1 MHVYIL
7 IHVLMCMPV
16 AIKFSVALV
25 NRNKTI
31 SGENNVPCY
40 SEYSCSGFILTAC
53 SFKRHSG
60 YNWHYL
66 AWVGS
71 HSAHFTVA
79 FHSCE
84 ETS

>member
-1 MHVYIL
+1 MHVYTL

-16 AIKFSVALV
+16 SIKFSVAMV
-25 NRNKTI
+25 NQNTTI
-31 SGENNVPCY
+31 SGDKNVPCY
-40 SEYSCSGFILTAC
+40 CEYSYSGFILTAC
-53 SFKRHSG
+53 SFERYSG
-60 YNWHYL
+60 YQWHYL
-66 AWVGS
+66 AIVGS